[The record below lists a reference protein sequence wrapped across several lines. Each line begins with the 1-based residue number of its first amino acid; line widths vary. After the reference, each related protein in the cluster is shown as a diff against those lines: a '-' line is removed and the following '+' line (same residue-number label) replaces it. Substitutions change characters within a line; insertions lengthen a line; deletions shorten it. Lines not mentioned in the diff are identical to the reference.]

1 MSSANSLT
9 GWQQFMLVLFRFCV
23 GWHLFYQ
30 GMGKLRAARWSA
42 EPYLKSADG
51 PLAALFQRMTENR
64 AWLSVA
70 DQATIWGL
78 MILGVLLMVGLFT
91 RAASLGAIAL
101 LLLFYLAH
109 PPFPVHGFGV
119 PTINGNELYVNQV
132 LIEILA
138 LAVSL
143 SFDTGKIS
151 GLDMLI
157 KFRKHKPGENIAM
170 PAPAVKEV

>member
-1 MSSANSLT
+1 
-9 GWQQFMLVLFRFCV
+9 MLVLFRFCV

-70 DQATIWGL
+70 HQATIWGL
-78 MILGVLLMVGLFT
+78 IILGVLLMVGLFS

-101 LLLFYLAH
+101 LLLFYLAY
-109 PPFPVHGFGV
+109 PPFPGRACGF
-119 PTINGNELYVNQV
+119 PIINGNQIYVDQV
-132 LIEILA
+132 RREILA
-138 LAVSL
+138 
-143 SFDTGKIS
+143 
-151 GLDMLI
+151 
-157 KFRKHKPGENIAM
+157 
-170 PAPAVKEV
+170 

>member
-1 MSSANSLT
+1 MSSANCLT
-9 GWQQFMLVLFRFCV
+9 AWQQFMLVLFRFCL

-30 GMGKLRAARWSA
+30 GMGKLRGAHWSA
-42 EPYLKSADG
+42 EPYLRSATG
-51 PLAALFQRMTENR
+51 PLASLFQEMTENR

-70 DQATIWGL
+70 DQATILGL
-78 MILGVLLMVGLFT
+78 MTLGVLLMVGLFT
-91 RAASLGAIAL
+91 RVASLGAIAL

-143 SFDTGKIS
+143 AFDTGKIS

-157 KFRKHKPGENIAM
+157 RFRKHKSGDNIAI
-170 PAPAVKEV
+170 PTPAVKEV